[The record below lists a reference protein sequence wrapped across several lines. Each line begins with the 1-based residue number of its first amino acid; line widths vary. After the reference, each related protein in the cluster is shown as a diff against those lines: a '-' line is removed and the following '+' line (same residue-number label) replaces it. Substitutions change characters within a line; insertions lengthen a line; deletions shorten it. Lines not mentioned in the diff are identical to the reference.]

1 MSAAAASESVVSAA
15 GAQAAR
21 LEQAGELG
29 ELWRKSGITTA
40 VVYDVTHGCI

>member
-15 GAQAAR
+15 GAAAR